1 MDTNEIN
8 NKDFPKR
15 IKALTEYLN
24 QGIYGQE
31 YVIKQLL
38 LFALAKR
45 KIEVKTNDEVLK
57 NIVCRRVSAAFKEF
71 YNDENFSVPVS
82 GIILNEITISEI
94 PEENFFDF
102 ITDGNIEL
110 VPTEEQKSLLFSMEE
125 VNNMQKEIKKIRL
138 SDGVK
143 WFITLARNRYSVTGW
158 QDFVHVAQMSAFLNG
173 RDLVSLTDISNISIH
188 IRDHGRDYYDTC
200 SLYIKNH
207 KSIRIDNDY
216 FYDGYGNRI
225 HGYAVD
231 KYTYGKYNKYN
242 DKDSEIVSEI
252 KNLIEIF
259 KDCVIVT
266 YEPSAVEILKKHIKE
281 KYSLLSKEL
290 DKQIAVLNSY
300 KAELNIENI
309 FACKEELDKMLAEID
324 EHFKNFENT
333 KNKIKEIYDKIE
345 FSFVDD
351 IDIGDCI
358 CLDGSVNSSDDDVA
372 VICIK
377 GNTADSLY
385 GASTEAWKETS
396 FDEAEQI
403 AESYTC
409 NGSSVYSK
417 DWSIPT
423 IEQLEQIYENREE
436 LDTCLDYELTGKFW
450 SSTKKDNDAVYFFDF
465 DKGKKDYTTP
475 DHEYNLL
482 LIHRFGE

>member
-1 MDTNEIN
+1 MTNQQFI
-8 NKDFPKR
+8 
-15 IKALTEYLN
+15 IIIH
-24 QGIYGQE
+24 Q
-31 YVIKQLL
+31 
-38 LFALAKR
+38 
-45 KIEVKTNDEVLK
+45 KI
-57 NIVCRRVSAAFKEF
+57 
-71 YNDENFSVPVS
+71 
-82 GIILNEITISEI
+82 ITI
-94 PEENFFDF
+94 
-102 ITDGNIEL
+102 
-110 VPTEEQKSLLFSMEE
+110 
-125 VNNMQKEIKKIRL
+125 
-138 SDGVK
+138 
-143 WFITLARNRYSVTGW
+143 
-158 QDFVHVAQMSAFLNG
+158 
-173 RDLVSLTDISNISIH
+173 
-188 IRDHGRDYYDTC
+188 
-200 SLYIKNH
+200 
-207 KSIRIDNDY
+207 
-216 FYDGYGNRI
+216 
-225 HGYAVD
+225 
-231 KYTYGKYNKYN
+231 
-242 DKDSEIVSEI
+242 
-252 KNLIEIF
+252 
-259 KDCVIVT
+259 
-266 YEPSAVEILKKHIKE
+266 VEILKKHIKE

-465 DKGKKDYTTP
+465 DKGKRTIPHQTTNII
-475 DHEYNLL
+475 YY
-482 LIHRFGE
+482 